1 MKRIL
6 TCIALLF
13 SSYAAAQTY
22 TVGVEK
28 DNFMPHF
35 GFDEQG
41 QYSGFARDV
50 LDLFAEHA
58 GIDFV
63 YEPLPVADLV
73 PALAQDKIDFK
84 YPDNPKWTH
93 PESIADA
100 MHYSQPVVEYVDG
113 VLVSPRRKGLGLD
126 HLKRLAAVEGWTPRG
141 YQEKIDASQIL
152 LVRNE
157 SLPEMIREALL
168 KNSDGAYYNVVVALH
183 YINNIRA
190 RPSVLVFDPDLPYIR
205 SNFRLS
211 TLKYPE
217 LIERFDDFLIEYQS
231 EIEALKADYQIEA
244 HINSEYLGLEQWKID
259 FLKRQ
264 KAKEKNE

>member
-6 TCIALLF
+6 TCMVLLF
-13 SSYAAAQTY
+13 SSCAAAQTY
-22 TVGVEK
+22 TVGVEQ
-28 DNFMPHF
+28 DPFMPHF
-35 GFDEQG
+35 GLDEQG

-50 LDLFAEHA
+50 LDLFAEHVD
-58 GIDFV
+58 IELV
-63 YEPLPVADLV
+63 YKPLPVEDLV
-73 PALAQDKIDFK
+73 PALAEGEIDFK

-93 PESIADA
+93 PDSIAEA

-113 VLVSPRRKGLGLD
+113 VLVSPRRKGRGLEN
-126 HLKRLAAVEGWTPRG
+126 LKRLAVVEGWTPRG

-152 LVRNE
+152 LVRSE
-157 SLPEMIREALL
+157 SLPEMIRQALL

-190 RPSVLVFDPDLPYIR
+190 RPSVLVFDPDLPFIR

-211 TLKYPE
+211 TLEYPE
-217 LIERFDDFLIEYQS
+217 LIGQFDDFLVEYQA
-231 EIEALKADYQIEA
+231 EIDALKAEYKIEA
-244 HINSEYLGLEQWKID
+244 NINSEYLGLEQWKID

-264 KAKEKNE
+264 KEKKSDQ